1 MGFRLTPIFIKS
13 EKAKSD
19 EELLKIVGMSNL
31 EKGKA
36 IDFYETNKQYE
47 SVFIG
52 DKENCKILCNG
63 ELAYKAFEDE
73 NPFLNLENTEIAS
86 IIWNETSDVFGF
98 CLIKNGK
105 TIRKMLVSDGEFD
118 HDFGEPIP
126 EELEIKDDEIF
137 MPEEKEEIIEDEGE
151 QVYTDMVKAEKVCRV
166 ADILAKRYIGAGVV
180 GIQERIELN
189 EYE

>member
-1 MGFRLTPIFIKS
+1 MKS
-13 EKAKSD
+13 ENPKSD
-19 EELLKIVGMSNL
+19 KELLEIVGLSNL
-31 EKGKA
+31 KKGKA
-36 IDFYETNKQYE
+36 VDFYETNKQYK

-52 DKENCKILCNG
+52 EKENCKILCNG

-73 NPFLNLENTEIAS
+73 NPFLNLENTEIGS
-86 IIWNETSDVFGF
+86 IIWNETSDVFGY

-105 TIRKMLVSDGEFD
+105 TIRKILVSDGEFD
-118 HDFGEPIP
+118 YDFGEPIP

-151 QVYTDMVKAEKVCRV
+151 EVFSKMVKAEKVSRV
-166 ADILAKRYIGAGVV
+166 ANILAKRYIGAGIV
-180 GIQERIELN
+180 GIQGRIELN